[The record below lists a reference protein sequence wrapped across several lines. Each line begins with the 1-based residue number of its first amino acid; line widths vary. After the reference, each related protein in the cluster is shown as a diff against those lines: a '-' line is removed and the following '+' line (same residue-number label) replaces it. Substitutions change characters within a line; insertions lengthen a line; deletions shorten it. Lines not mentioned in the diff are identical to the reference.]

1 MLDTSNSSSVSVLN
15 TNDVLGRPSYENI
28 VPSVCTRCTVCV
40 QEVPVSDNNSSPR
53 MSYNC
58 KKAVAEIRSDIVC

>member
-1 MLDTSNSSSVSVLN
+1 MAYTSNSSAVSVLN
-15 TNDVLGRPSYENI
+15 INSVVGRPSYENI

-40 QEVPVSDNNSSPR
+40 QEVPVSDNISSPR

-58 KKAVAEIRSDIVC
+58 KKAVMEIRSDLVC